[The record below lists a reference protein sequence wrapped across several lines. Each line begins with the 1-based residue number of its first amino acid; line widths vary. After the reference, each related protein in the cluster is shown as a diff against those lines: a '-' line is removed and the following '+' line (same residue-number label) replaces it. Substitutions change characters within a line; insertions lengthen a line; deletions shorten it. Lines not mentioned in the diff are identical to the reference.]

1 MSRGRLGAG
10 AVPRGVSS
18 AEGEVTLEIWRLLVS
33 AGVLRTKTRFIATLS
48 DTLLGDQNIL

>member
-1 MSRGRLGAG
+1 M
-10 AVPRGVSS
+10 PKGVSS

-33 AGVLRTKTRFIATLS
+33 AGVLGPKHGRFIATLS